1 MQRRI
6 IWFLVVLLIAGF
18 AIGAWLILPRIIG
31 EVSYPL
37 AYDNLIIKYSSERQL
52 DPFLVAAVIYS
63 ESHFHPT
70 AVSPVGA
77 RGLMQ
82 LTPPTAQGIATRL
95 GIKNYQVSD
104 LFDPE
109 TNINFGT
116 FHLQGL
122 AGRYN
127 SNIDGMLAGYNG
139 GGGVG
144 DRYVAGQGGIPLETQ
159 IYVVNVKAA
168 MQKYH
173 DLYSD
178 RLSPTKIILASFT
191 STSTGVAAPTITT
204 SSQQSLSNRIIT
216 SIVSFLQQ

>member
-1 MQRRI
+1 MRRRI
-6 IWFLVVLLIAGF
+6 FWFMAVLVIAGLGL
-18 AIGAWLILPRIIG
+18 GAFLLLPRIIG

-52 DPFLVAAVIYS
+52 DPFLVAGVIYS

-82 LTPPTAQGIATRL
+82 LTPPTAQGIANKL
-95 GIKNYQVSD
+95 GLKNFQVND

-144 DRYVAGQGGIPLETQ
+144 DADVAGERSTIPTETLH
-159 IYVVNVKAA
+159 YVVNVKAA
-168 MQKYH
+168 IQKYKE
-173 DLYSD
+173 LYAD
-178 RLSPTKIILASFT
+178 RLSPAT
-191 STSTGVAAPTITT
+191 SVSVSVNGSTTATSD
-204 SSQQSLSNRIIT
+204 SLSNKIISSVVT
-216 SIVSFLQQ
+216 FLQK